1 MLVSNFSAIPDV
13 KNLRDQGKFN
23 SQNVLTVDSNPKLTK
38 SPKGEL
44 IVYTAGHHFTPV
56 MYGACASASKE
67 CAQCCLH
74 TSGNPIAMPAKE
86 IRRRIRSESFFKSS
100 RSYMRLLVIEICR
113 FIYKKSNKG
122 IYNPLERFSIRLN
135 ATSDYYFERVP
146 VDIDSVLC
154 EFIKGKFGFTLK
166 PSKYNNIMEVF
177 KASPLKIL
185 SDNVVFYDYTK
196 HNNRLLDVCKSVNY
210 DITVSYGSKH
220 ENIIDYAIENTLNVA
235 APVDV
240 KKGQPLPKYIKIK
253 GYDQVFPCIDGDL
266 HDARWMDLKDQTY
279 FVLLRYKNAENDT
292 PEMKA
297 KFCLSYETV
306 EV

>member
-13 KNLRDQGKFN
+13 KDLRDKGNFN

-44 IVYTAGHHFTPV
+44 TVYTAGHHFTPV

-113 FIYKKSNKG
+113 FIYKKSDKG

-154 EFIKGKFGFTLK
+154 EFIKGKFGLTLK
-166 PSKYNNIMEVF
+166 PSKYDNIMEVF
-177 KASPLKIL
+177 KASPLKI
-185 SDNVVFYDYTK
+185 S
-196 HNNRLLDVCKSVNY
+196 
-210 DITVSYGSKH
+210 
-220 ENIIDYAIENTLNVA
+220 
-235 APVDV
+235 
-240 KKGQPLPKYIKIK
+240 
-253 GYDQVFPCIDGDL
+253 
-266 HDARWMDLKDQTY
+266 
-279 FVLLRYKNAENDT
+279 
-292 PEMKA
+292 
-297 KFCLSYETV
+297 
-306 EV
+306 